1 MIDNDDRLA
10 LTQFDLD
17 TPTNIL
23 IQLRRLYRDI
33 FIREDHFSRYPF
45 SLYSHIGFYVN
56 GDVEGKRL
64 CSRFVKCL

>member
-23 IQLRRLYRDI
+23 IQLRRLYRDT

-64 CSRFVKCL
+64 CSRVV